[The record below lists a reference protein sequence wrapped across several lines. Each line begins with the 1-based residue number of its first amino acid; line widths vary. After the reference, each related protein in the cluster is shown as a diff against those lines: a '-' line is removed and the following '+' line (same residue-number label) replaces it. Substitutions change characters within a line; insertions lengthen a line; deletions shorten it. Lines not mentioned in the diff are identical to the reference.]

1 MASIVELNKKNTMP
15 LASAIDRQF
24 AIPVDSTLVWYNY
37 DELVAYAQSNA
48 TTAYVGQIVAYV
60 DQAEHKAYA
69 YIIQE
74 DGTLGEIGGGAA
86 KNVDGVSIELNEDG
100 VIGLYGY
107 GKQYYKYRPASGVQG
122 SEDYVESGYDLTD
135 GWIAGLEPRVV
146 AQGDKMILGWYEPS
160 TETIDG
166 LNSTVGTL
174 GTSVENLNTSV
185 GNLNTSVGE
194 LREDVESL
202 DEILNGGTN
211 DAGEQVIGLV
221 TRVGNLE
228 STVKDL
234 TSAFVFKGVVAKFS
248 DLAAVVDPQNG
259 WVYKVTDTEAEY
271 VFDGEYWV
279 ELGTVYEVDLT
290 DYAKKSDVTNALADY
305 VTNDALNETL
315 ADYVTD
321 DALNTTLADYV
332 TNDALNTAL
341 ADYVTEEDFTTLAG
355 RVGTLEEA
363 LAEGGRVDQL
373 EDQVAELEN
382 VIGAPAADGV
392 EATGLIGQIGSLEE
406 LLGAPAQDGA
416 EATGIYKVID
426 DLTYVAKVKVGE
438 AVLEPDANRQIELPI
453 FGDSTIGLVPAA
465 VAEGL
470 TANNG
475 ANYFLNATGAWAI
488 PVDARISSLTYKEN
502 KYATV
507 EEYIEAYVADHGMVW
522 EAI

>member
-24 AIPVDSTLVWYNY
+24 AIPVDSTLVWYDY
-37 DELVAYAQSNA
+37 DELVAYAQA
-48 TTAYVGQIVAYV
+48 TDTTAYVGQIVAYV
-60 DQAEHKAYA
+60 NQEEHKAYA
-69 YIIQE
+69 YVIQE
-74 DGTLGEIGGGAA
+74 DGSLGEIGGGAA
-86 KNVDGVSIELNEDG
+86 KNVDGISIELNENG

-228 STVKDL
+228 NTVKDL

-290 DYAKKSDVTNALADY
+290 DYAKKSDITNALADY
-305 VTNDALNETL
+305 VTNDALNT
-315 ADYVTD
+315 A
-321 DALNTTLADYV
+321 LADYV

-341 ADYVTEEDFTTLAG
+341 ADYVTEEAFTTLAG

-373 EDQVAELEN
+373 EDQIAGLET
-382 VIGAPAADGV
+382 VIGTPATDEA

-438 AVLEPDANRQIELPI
+438 TVLEPDADRQVELPI
-453 FGDSTIGLVPAA
+453 FGNFAVGLVPVAE
-465 VAEGL
+465 AEGL
-470 TANNG
+470 TADNR

-488 PVDARISSLTYKEN
+488 PVDARIGSLTYNEN

-507 EEYIEAYVADHGMVW
+507 EEYIEAYVADHGRVW

>member
-24 AIPVDSTLVWYNY
+24 AIPVDSTLVWYDY
-37 DELVAYAQSNA
+37 DELVAYAQA
-48 TTAYVGQIVAYV
+48 TDTTAYVGQIVAYV
-60 DQAEHKAYA
+60 NQEEHKAYA
-69 YIIQE
+69 YVIQE
-74 DGTLGEIGGGAA
+74 DGSLGEIGGGAA
-86 KNVDGVSIELNEDG
+86 KNVDGISIELNENG

-166 LNSTVGTL
+166 LNSAVGTL

-211 DAGEQVIGLV
+211 DAGEQVTGLV
-221 TRVGNLE
+221 TRVDNLE

-290 DYAKKSDVTNALADY
+290 DYAKKSDITNALADY
-305 VTNDALNETL
+305 VTNDALNT
-315 ADYVTD
+315 A
-321 DALNTTLADYV
+321 LADYV

-341 ADYVTEEDFTTLAG
+341 ADYVTEEAFATLAG

-373 EDQVAELEN
+373 EDQIAELET
-382 VIGAPAADGV
+382 VIGTPATDEA

-438 AVLEPDANRQIELPI
+438 TVLEPDADRQVELPI
-453 FGDSTIGLVPAA
+453 FGNSAVGLVPVAE
-465 VAEGL
+465 AEGL
-470 TANNG
+470 TADNG

-488 PVDARISSLTYKEN
+488 PVDARIGELKYN
-502 KYATV
+502 DAVYATV
-507 EEYIEAYVADHGMVW
+507 EAYIEAYVADHGMVW
-522 EAI
+522 EPI